1 MMMMM
6 TAVRYSTRVQVSCP
20 NYRYCVR
27 RILFSRKK
35 MDALVLPVAEYCGVL
50 IAQGNGTVL

>member
-1 MMMMM
+1 MMMM

>member
-1 MMMMM
+1 MMVV
-6 TAVRYSTRVQVSCP
+6 TAVRYSRVQVSCP